1 MLKASVLLLDDDA
14 FTRTTLS
21 SVITNLGYRV
31 DAFGQASPAVESS
44 RNHRFDLALLDIDL
58 GPGPNG
64 IDVGFVLRRINPNIG
79 LIFLTS
85 YSDPRFV
92 ASDNSDLP
100 AGSRYLI
107 KSKLNDMSVL
117 EKLIEQTIQTPLKT
131 SRRIPRSDVKL
142 TKNQLRILELVASGK
157 STHEIAETLK
167 VSEKS
172 VEAIISRIN
181 ANLGISD
188 TNLNK
193 RVKLTNFYYR
203 LIGKL

>member
-31 DAFGQASPAVESS
+31 DAFGQASQAVEYS
-44 RNHRFDLALLDIDL
+44 RNHKFDLALLDIDL

-64 IDVGFVLRRINPNIG
+64 IDIGFVLRRLNPNIG
-79 LIFLTS
+79 LVFLTS
-85 YSDPRFV
+85 YSDPRF
-92 ASDNSDLP
+92 ATSGNTDLP

-107 KSKLNDMSVL
+107 KSKLNEISIL
-117 EKLIEQTIQTPLKT
+117 EKLIEQTIQSPLKT
-131 SRRIPRSDVKL
+131 SRRIPKSDVKL
-142 TKNQLRILELVASGK
+142 TKTQLRILELVASGK

-181 ANLGISD
+181 ASLGLSD
-188 TNLNK
+188 SNLNK

>member
-44 RNHRFDLALLDIDL
+44 RNHKFDLALLDIDL

-203 LIGKL
+203 LVGKL

>member
-1 MLKASVLLLDDDA
+1 MVKASVLLLDDDA

-44 RNHRFDLALLDIDL
+44 RNHKFDLALLDIDL

>member
-44 RNHRFDLALLDIDL
+44 RNHKFDLALLDIDL

>member
-31 DAFGQASPAVESS
+31 DSFGQASQAVESS
-44 RNHRFDLALLDIDL
+44 RNHKFDLALLDIDL

>member
-31 DAFGQASPAVESS
+31 DAFGQASQAVESS
-44 RNHRFDLALLDIDL
+44 RNHKFDLALLDIDL

-79 LIFLTS
+79 LVFLTS

>member
-44 RNHRFDLALLDIDL
+44 RNHKFDLALLDIDL

-64 IDVGFVLRRINPNIG
+64 IDVGFVMRRINPNIG

-117 EKLIEQTIQTPLKT
+117 EKLIEQTIQTPLKP

>member
-44 RNHRFDLALLDIDL
+44 RNHKFDLALLDIDL

-64 IDVGFVLRRINPNIG
+64 IDVGFVMRRINPNIG